1 MFQHLTIVIN
11 SYAEQR
17 AFLLKTSCERK
28 VRIGGKSFEVTVT
41 SKDLKPESC
50 HSCLNALSNS
60 DHLFVWGIF
69 IPQAESEAVDEL
81 DSCILI
87 QSTQMSNSV
96 FF

>member
-28 VRIGGKSFEVTVT
+28 VRIGGESFEVTLT

-69 IPQAESEAVDEL
+69 IPQAESEAVDDQKL
-81 DSCILI
+81 ILLY
-87 QSTQMSNSV
+87 SSSRPR
-96 FF
+96 